1 MMEALQKWIE
11 AVYEQIEATL
21 CEQLEAFLSEGDVDL
36 PPGSPAPPWITKTK
50 SDLMPLKNQWVKSQ
64 RGAPALSISAL
75 TPS

>member
-36 PPGSPAPPWITKTK
+36 PPGPPAPPWIIKTK
-50 SDLMPLKNQWVKSQ
+50 AAPMPLVTKWIK
-64 RGAPALSISAL
+64 ASAER
-75 TPS
+75 PP